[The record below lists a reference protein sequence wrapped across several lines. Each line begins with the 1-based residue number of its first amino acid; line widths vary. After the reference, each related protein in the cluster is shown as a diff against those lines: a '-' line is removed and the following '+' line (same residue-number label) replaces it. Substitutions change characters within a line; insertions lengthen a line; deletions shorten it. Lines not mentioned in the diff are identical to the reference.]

1 MRGSTISRRSRFY
14 IEHEDPEMLVSL
26 AHCAHKD
33 ADDKHIVYW
42 FSPDDK
48 EIRHAKYPNVNSSI
62 YNFDAI
68 PYESVLLGLYTV
80 WSGPGNKDCSEL
92 GIQKRNVVSLRI

>member
-26 AHCAHKD
+26 AHRAHKD

-42 FSPDDK
+42 FSLM
-48 EIRHAKYPNVNSSI
+48 IRK
-62 YNFDAI
+62 
-68 PYESVLLGLYTV
+68 
-80 WSGPGNKDCSEL
+80 
-92 GIQKRNVVSLRI
+92 